1 MARSFRSRR
10 YRPRLR
16 RRYRIKKSSL
26 SKIKKDI
33 LKCNF
38 PTKVKFMG
46 LTERKVMFLTYQKSI
61 EFSSTNKDRALYLI
75 PSVASNW
82 KSIVTDYAATIPK
95 DPVTGATTK
104 DARLPNWDKICILG
118 IYIKVQP
125 NFNMF
130 QGGAGKTI
138 RPVKCFYAMD
148 SCPSD
153 RMIEF
158 DKQLLPYKQVFTFNS
173 NEAFTIYLPAPT
185 TMDFNTS
192 VVHRSKTWWSL
203 AGIKTP
209 KEEDVV
215 KGEMSEDGED
225 GEDDQE
231 SDVEEGEFSAI
242 FKDEGDVFHC
252 GRLAFQCEGDAEF
265 NVTINYKVALKG

>member
-46 LTERKVMFLTYQKSI
+46 LTERKVMFLTYQKGI
-61 EFSSTNKDRALYLI
+61 TFSAANQDRALYLI
-75 PSVASNW
+75 PSIASNW
-82 KSIVTDYAATIPK
+82 KSIVGEYSATVK
-95 DPVTGATTK
+95 DGQTTKTK
-104 DARLPNWDKICILG
+104 DARLPNWDKICVLG

-130 QGGAGKTI
+130 EGGAGKTI

-148 SCPSD
+148 SCPTD
-153 RMIEF
+153 NMVEF
-158 DKQLLPYKQVFTFNS
+158 DQQLFPYKQVFTFNS
-173 NEAFTIYLPAPT
+173 NEAFTIYVPAPT

-209 KEEDVV
+209 KEEDIV

-225 GEDDQE
+225 EQDDQE
-231 SDVEEGEFSAI
+231 SDVEEGEYSAI
-242 FKDEGDVFHC
+242 LKEEGDVFHC
-252 GRLAFQCEGDAEF
+252 GRLAFQCEGDAAF
-265 NVTINYKVALKG
+265 NITINYKVALKG

>member
-61 EFSSTNKDRALYLI
+61 TFDATNNDRALYLI
-75 PSVASNW
+75 PSIASNW
-82 KSIVTDYAATIPK
+82 KSIVGDYETIVKVDGK
-95 DPVTGATTK
+95 DTTK
-104 DARLPNWDKICILG
+104 EARLPNWDKICILG

-130 QGGAGKTI
+130 QGGDGGKTI

-148 SCPSD
+148 SCPSGN
-153 RMIEF
+153 MVEF
-158 DKQLLPYKQVFTFNS
+158 DQQLFPYKQVFTFNS
-173 NEAFTIYLPAPT
+173 NEAFTIYVPAPT

-209 KEEDVV
+209 AETDVI
-215 KGEMSEDGED
+215 KGEISEDGEQD
-225 GEDDQE
+225 EQE
-231 SDVEEGEFSAI
+231 SEVEEGEFSAI

-252 GRLAFQCEGDAEF
+252 GRLAFQCEGAAEF

>member
-46 LTERKVMFLTYQKSI
+46 LTERKVMFLTYQKSV
-61 EFSSTNKDRALYLI
+61 EFSEKNKDRALYLI
-75 PSVASNW
+75 PSVATNW
-82 KSIVTDYAATIPK
+82 KSIIGDFKTAS
-95 DPVTGATTK
+95 TGES
-104 DARLPNWDKICILG
+104 ARLPNWDKICVLG

-130 QGGAGKTI
+130 QGGEGKTI

-148 SCPSD
+148 SCPAGD
-153 RMIEF
+153 MVDF
-158 DKQLLPYKQVFTFNS
+158 DKQLFPYKQVFTFNS
-173 NEAFTIYLPAPT
+173 NEAFTIYVPAPT

-209 KEEDVV
+209 DDGEVF
-215 KGEMSEDGED
+215 KGEMSEDGQD
-225 GEDDQE
+225 GQE
-231 SDVEEGEFSAI
+231 SEVENEEGEEEYSAI
-242 FKDEGDVFHC
+242 LKTAGDVFHC
-252 GRLAFQCEGDAEF
+252 GRLAFQCEGDAAF